1 MNKVD
6 IFEQKASTIEET
18 MKTTQT
24 IPISQVEEIIVDYV
38 FRCIKGIYS
47 GKFIY
52 INLTP
57 EGEVFGSDP
66 EADLTLYIE
75 NSGLSPKHAD
85 IKYDYN
91 EKKYY
96 LKDLESER
104 GLRVYFHYNFE
115 RDLDESSK

>member
-1 MNKVD
+1 MNKIE

-18 MKTTQT
+18 MKSTQI
-24 IPISQVEEIIVDYV
+24 IPISQVDEIIVDYV
-38 FRCIKGIYS
+38 LRCIKGIFS

-57 EGEVFGSDP
+57 EGEIFGSDP
-66 EADLTLYIE
+66 NADLTLYIE
-75 NSGLSPKHAD
+75 NGGLSPKHAE

-96 LKDLESER
+96 LRDLDSER
-104 GLRVYFHYNFE
+104 GFL
-115 RDLDESSK
+115 